1 MAHLKELNIS
11 TLRLDIKA
19 NVSDTTVQQSV
30 DDEIITCRYHLD
42 TVVDLKDV
50 TQGQFSL
57 VLCHPKALLNT
68 TSGRILLSSDE
79 MRQNVVAIVVE
90 EKHIP
95 VHTTS

>member
-1 MAHLKELNIS
+1 M
-11 TLRLDIKA
+11 TLLF
-19 NVSDTTVQQSV
+19 NSV
-30 DDEIITCRYHLD
+30 DDEISTCRYHLD

-57 VLCHPKALLNT
+57 VLCHPEALLNT

-90 EKHIP
+90 KKHIP
-95 VHTTS
+95 VHTSS